1 MNGEEGSRHS
11 ARALRNIARVDY
23 KSLHRGKSQ
32 KCKIMS
38 SIEEEPKSDALMG
51 DISSL
56 DGASGGLGDSLHAKL
71 RSGEGDVSGG
81 DDDLE
86 MLRMEREMRS
96 LKEEERRLTMASTF
110 DD

>member
-51 DISSL
+51 DMSSL
-56 DGASGGLGDSLHAKL
+56 DGASGGLGDSLHAK
-71 RSGEGDVSGG
+71 
-81 DDDLE
+81 
-86 MLRMEREMRS
+86 RMGLLLMCISSEIIFVY
-96 LKEEERRLTMASTF
+96 K
-110 DD
+110 

>member
-11 ARALRNIARVDY
+11 ARALRNIARIDY

-51 DISSL
+51 DMSL
-56 DGASGGLGDSLHAKL
+56 LHA
-71 RSGEGDVSGG
+71 DC
-81 DDDLE
+81 
-86 MLRMEREMRS
+86 M
-96 LKEEERRLTMASTF
+96 
-110 DD
+110 